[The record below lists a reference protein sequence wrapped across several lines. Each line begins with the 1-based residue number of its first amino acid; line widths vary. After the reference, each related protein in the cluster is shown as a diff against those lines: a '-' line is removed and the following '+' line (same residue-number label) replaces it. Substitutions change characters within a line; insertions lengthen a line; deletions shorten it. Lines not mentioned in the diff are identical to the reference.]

1 MTEPPL
7 LLALDLSGTFVFAVN
22 GALTGLRAARLD
34 IIGMVTLGM
43 VTAVGGGIV
52 RDVLIGAVPPA
63 AFKYW
68 PYLAVAAGGAL
79 LTFFFSRVLRRF
91 TLPIDLLDA
100 AGLSLFCVTGA
111 TKSLQ
116 YGLGVVPA
124 VILGAVTG
132 VGGGTIR
139 DVLVR
144 RVPTVLTSGLY
155 AIPALVG
162 AAITVIA
169 VQTGVY
175 GVPAA
180 LGAALACFLIRAA
193 GIRYNLNAPVAPEAK
208 SNTDQQEEHPSGNPP
223 RQLTRRFRRKPH

>member
-1 MTEPPL
+1 MTEPAL
-7 LLALDLSGTFVFAVN
+7 LLAFDLAGTLVFAVN
-22 GALTGLRAARLD
+22 GAITGLEAARLD
-34 IIGMVTLGM
+34 IVGMVTLGM
-43 VTAVGGGIV
+43 MTALGGGIV

-63 AFKYW
+63 TFRYW

-79 LTFFFSRVLRRF
+79 IAFFFSRELRRL
-91 TLPIDLLDA
+91 TLPIQLLDA

-116 YGLGVVPA
+116 YGLGIAPA

-132 VGGGTIR
+132 AGGGTIQ

-162 AAITVIA
+162 AGIA
-169 VQTGVY
+169 VTTVSTGVY
-175 GVPAA
+175 GAPAA
-180 LGAALACFLIRAA
+180 VGAALACFLIRTV
-193 GIRYNLNAPVAPEAK
+193 GIRYNLNAPVAREAK
-208 SNTDQQEEHPSGNPP
+208 NQ
-223 RQLTRRFRRKPH
+223 K

>member
-7 LLALDLSGTFVFAVN
+7 LLALDLTGTFVFAVN
-22 GALTGLRAARLD
+22 GAITGLQAARLD
-34 IIGMVTLGM
+34 IVGMLALGM
-43 VTAVGGGIV
+43 VTALGGGIV
-52 RDVLIGAVPPA
+52 RDILIHALPPA
-63 AFKYW
+63 TFRYW

-79 LTFFFSRVLRRF
+79 IAFFHSRLLRRF
-91 TLPIDLLDA
+91 SLPIELLDA

-116 YGLGVVPA
+116 YGLGAAPA

-155 AIPALVG
+155 VIPALVG
-162 AAITVIA
+162 AAIA
-169 VQTGVY
+169 VTAVRTGVY
-175 GVPAA
+175 GVAA
-180 LGAALACFLIRAA
+180 AVGAALACFLIRTA

-208 SNTDQQEEHPSGNPP
+208 NE
-223 RQLTRRFRRKPH
+223 K

>member
-1 MTEPPL
+1 MTESPL
-7 LLALDLSGTFVFAVN
+7 LLALDLTGTFVFAVN
-22 GALTGLRAARLD
+22 GALTGLEAARLD
-34 IIGMVTLGM
+34 IVGMVALGM

-52 RDVLIGAVPPA
+52 RDILIGAVPPA
-63 AFKYW
+63 AFNYW

-79 LTFFFSRVLRRF
+79 LAFFFSRGLRRF
-91 TLPIDLLDA
+91 TLPIDFLDA

-116 YGLGVVPA
+116 YGLGAAPA

-144 RVPTVLTSGLY
+144 RVPAVLTSSLY

-162 AAITVIA
+162 AALA
-169 VQTGVY
+169 VTAVRTGVY
-175 GVPAA
+175 GVPTAI
-180 LGAALACFLIRAA
+180 GAALACFLIRAA
-193 GIRYNLNAPVAPEAK
+193 AIRYHLNAPVAPGAK
-208 SNTDQQEEHPSGNPP
+208 D
-223 RQLTRRFRRKPH
+223 KK

>member
-1 MTEPPL
+1 MTEPVL
-7 LLALDLSGTFVFAVN
+7 LLALDLTGTFVFAVN
-22 GALTGLRAARLD
+22 GALTGLEAARLD
-34 IIGMVTLGM
+34 IVGMVTLGM
-43 VTAVGGGIV
+43 VTALGGGIL

-63 AFKYW
+63 AFSYW

-79 LTFFFSRVLRRF
+79 LAFFFSRALRQF
-91 TLPIDLLDA
+91 ALPIVFLDA

-116 YGLGVVPA
+116 YGLGAVPA

-132 VGGGTIR
+132 AGGGTIR

-144 RVPTVLTSGLY
+144 RVPAVLTSGLY

-162 AAITVIA
+162 AAIVVTA
-169 VQTGVY
+169 VRTGVY
-175 GVPAA
+175 GAPAA
-180 LGAALACFLIRAA
+180 LGAAAACFLIRAA

-208 SNTDQQEEHPSGNPP
+208 NKNDQRGPSVTGRGAPG
-223 RQLTRRFRRKPH
+223 

>member
-22 GALTGLRAARLD
+22 GALTGLAAARLD
-34 IIGMVTLGM
+34 IVGMLSLGM
-43 VTAVGGGIV
+43 MTALGGGIV
-52 RDVLIGAVPPA
+52 RDVLISALPPA
-63 AFKYW
+63 AFRYW

-79 LTFFFSRVLRRF
+79 IAFFFSRALRRF
-91 TLPIDLLDA
+91 TLLIDFLDA
-100 AGLSLFCVTGA
+100 LGLSLFCVTGA

-116 YGLGVVPA
+116 YGLGAVPA

-144 RVPTVLTSGLY
+144 RIPPVLASGLY

-162 AAITVIA
+162 AAIAVTA
-169 VQTGVY
+169 VQTRVY
-175 GVPAA
+175 GVPAG

-208 SNTDQQEEHPSGNPP
+208 NN
-223 RQLTRRFRRKPH
+223 K

>member
-7 LLALDLSGTFVFAVN
+7 LLALDLTGTFVFAVN
-22 GALTGLRAARLD
+22 GALTGLEAARLD
-34 IIGMVTLGM
+34 IVGMLTLGM
-43 VTAVGGGIV
+43 MTALGGGIV
-52 RDVLIGAVPPA
+52 RDTLIDALPPA
-63 AFKYW
+63 AFRYW

-79 LTFFFSRVLRRF
+79 IAFFFSRALRRF
-91 TLPIDLLDA
+91 SLPIELLDA

-116 YGLGVVPA
+116 YGLGAASA

-162 AAITVIA
+162 AAIA
-169 VQTGVY
+169 VAAVRTGVY
-175 GVPAA
+175 GAPAA
-180 LGAALACFLIRAA
+180 IGAALACFLTRAA

-208 SNTDQQEEHPSGNPP
+208 N
-223 RQLTRRFRRKPH
+223 KK

>member
-1 MTEPPL
+1 MRQAEVMTEPPL

-34 IIGMVTLGM
+34 IIGMAALGM

-63 AFKYW
+63 AFTYW
-68 PYLAVAAGGAL
+68 PYLAVAIGGAL
-79 LTFFFSRVLRRF
+79 LAFFFSGVLRQF
-91 TLPIDLLDA
+91 ALSIDLLDA

-162 AAITVIA
+162 AAITVTA
-169 VQTGVY
+169 GQAGVY
-175 GVPAA
+175 GIPAA
-180 LGAALACFLIRAA
+180 LGAALACFLIRTAS
-193 GIRYNLNAPVAPEAK
+193 IRYNLNAPVAPEVKNQAG
-208 SNTDQQEEHPSGNPP
+208 QQE
-223 RQLTRRFRRKPH
+223 

>member
-34 IIGMVTLGM
+34 IIGMVALGM
-43 VTAVGGGIV
+43 ITAVGGGIV
-52 RDVLIGAVPPA
+52 RDVLIGSVPPA
-63 AFKYW
+63 AFQYW

-79 LTFFFSRVLRRF
+79 LAFFFSRFLRRF
-91 TLPIDLLDA
+91 ALTIDLLDA

-116 YGLGVVPA
+116 FGLGVVPA
-124 VILGAVTG
+124 IILGAVTG

-144 RVPTVLTSGLY
+144 RVPAVLTSGLY
-155 AIPALVG
+155 AIPALAG
-162 AAITVIA
+162 AAIAVATVRA
-169 VQTGVY
+169 GVY
-175 GVPAA
+175 GPPAA
-180 LGAALACFLIRAA
+180 LGAALACFAVRAA
-193 GIRYNLNAPVAPEAK
+193 GIRYNLNAPVAPEVR
-208 SNTDQQEEHPSGNPP
+208 NTAGRPE
-223 RQLTRRFRRKPH
+223 

>member
-7 LLALDLSGTFVFAVN
+7 LLAFDLAGTFVFAVN
-22 GALTGLRAARLD
+22 GAITGLKAARLD
-34 IIGMVTLGM
+34 IVGMVTLGM
-43 VTAVGGGIV
+43 VTALGGGIV
-52 RDVLIGAVPPA
+52 RDVLIGALPPA
-63 AFKYW
+63 TFRYW
-68 PYLAVAAGGAL
+68 PYLAIAAGGAL
-79 LTFFFSRVLRRF
+79 IAFFFSRMLRRF
-91 TLPIDLLDA
+91 ILPIELLDA
-100 AGLSLFCVTGA
+100 VGLSVFCVTGA
-111 TKSLQ
+111 TKSLE
-116 YGLGVVPA
+116 YGLGAAPA

-132 VGGGTIR
+132 AGGGTIR

-162 AAITVIA
+162 AAIA
-169 VQTGVY
+169 VTAVRTGVY

-208 SNTDQQEEHPSGNPP
+208 NE
-223 RQLTRRFRRKPH
+223 K

>member
-1 MTEPPL
+1 VTEPPL

-34 IIGMVTLGM
+34 IIGMVALGI

-63 AFKYW
+63 AFKSW
-68 PYLAVAAGGAL
+68 PYLAVAIAGAL
-79 LTFFFSRVLRRF
+79 LAFFFSRLLGRF
-91 TLPIDLLDA
+91 ALLIDILDA

-116 YGLGVVPA
+116 YGLGIVPA

-132 VGGGTIR
+132 AGGGTIR

-162 AAITVIA
+162 AAIAVIA
-169 VQTGVY
+169 VRAGVY

-193 GIRYNLNAPVAPEAK
+193 GIRYNLNAPLAPQAK
-208 SNTDQQEEHPSGNPP
+208 SETDQQE
-223 RQLTRRFRRKPH
+223 

>member
-1 MTEPPL
+1 MIEPPL
-7 LLALDLSGTFVFAVN
+7 LLALDLAGTFVFAVN

-34 IIGMVTLGM
+34 IVGMVALGT

-63 AFKYW
+63 AFRYW
-68 PYLAVAAGGAL
+68 PYLIVAIGGAL
-79 LTFFFSRVLRRF
+79 LAFFFSRVLRRF
-91 TLPIDLLDA
+91 ALAIDFLDA

-162 AAITVIA
+162 AAIA
-169 VQTGVY
+169 VTAVRTGSY

-193 GIRYNLNAPVAPEAK
+193 GIRYNLNAPVAPGTKDE
-208 SNTDQQEEHPSGNPP
+208 SSQQE
-223 RQLTRRFRRKPH
+223 

>member
-7 LLALDLSGTFVFAVN
+7 LLAFDLTGTFVFAVN
-22 GALTGLRAARLD
+22 GAITGLEAARLD
-34 IIGMVTLGM
+34 IVGMVTLGM
-43 VTAVGGGIV
+43 VTALGGGIV
-52 RDVLIGAVPPA
+52 RDVLIGALPPA
-63 AFKYW
+63 TFRYW

-79 LTFFFSRVLRRF
+79 LAFFFSRVLRRF
-91 TLPIDLLDA
+91 TLPIDYLDA

-116 YGLGVVPA
+116 YGLGAAPA

-162 AAITVIA
+162 AAIAVITVRN
-169 VQTGVY
+169 GVY
-175 GVPAA
+175 SVPAA
-180 LGAALACFLIRAA
+180 LGAVLACFLIRAA
-193 GIRYNLNAPVAPEAK
+193 GIRYNLNAPVAREAK
-208 SNTDQQEEHPSGNPP
+208 ND
-223 RQLTRRFRRKPH
+223 K

>member
-1 MTEPPL
+1 MLTVMTEPPL
-7 LLALDLSGTFVFAVN
+7 LLAFDLTGTFVFAVN
-22 GALTGLRAARLD
+22 GAITGLEAARLD
-34 IIGMVTLGM
+34 IVGMVTLGM
-43 VTAVGGGIV
+43 VTALGGGIV
-52 RDVLIGAVPPA
+52 RDVLIGALPPA
-63 AFKYW
+63 TFRYW

-79 LTFFFSRVLRRF
+79 LAFFFSRVLRRF
-91 TLPIDLLDA
+91 TLPIDYLDA

-116 YGLGVVPA
+116 YGLGAAPA

-162 AAITVIA
+162 AAIAVITVRN
-169 VQTGVY
+169 GVY
-175 GVPAA
+175 SVPAA
-180 LGAALACFLIRAA
+180 LGAVLACFLIRAA
-193 GIRYNLNAPVAPEAK
+193 GIRYNLNAPVAREAK
-208 SNTDQQEEHPSGNPP
+208 ND
-223 RQLTRRFRRKPH
+223 K

>member
-1 MTEPPL
+1 MPEPPL
-7 LLALDLSGTFVFAVN
+7 LLTLDLAGTFAFALN
-22 GALTGLRAARLD
+22 GAVTGMRAARLD
-34 IIGMVTLGM
+34 IVGVLTLGM
-43 VTAVGGGIV
+43 MTALGGGVV
-52 RDVLIGAVPPA
+52 RDTLIGASPPA
-63 AFKYW
+63 TFRYW
-68 PYLAVAAGGAL
+68 PYLVVAAGGAL
-79 LTFFFSRVLRRF
+79 VAFFLGRPLRRF
-91 TLPIDLLDA
+91 APHIELFDA

-116 YGLGVVPA
+116 YGLAVAPA

-162 AAITVIA
+162 AAIA
-169 VQTGVY
+169 VAAVRTGVY

-180 LGAALACFLIRAA
+180 LGAALACLLIRVA
-193 GIRYNLNAPVAPEAK
+193 GIRYNLNAPVAPE
-208 SNTDQQEEHPSGNPP
+208 
-223 RQLTRRFRRKPH
+223 TRDRR

>member
-1 MTEPPL
+1 MTESPL
-7 LLALDLSGTFVFAVN
+7 LLALDLTGTFVFAVN
-22 GALTGLRAARLD
+22 GALTGLEAARLD
-34 IIGMVTLGM
+34 IVGMVALGM

-52 RDVLIGAVPPA
+52 RDILIGAVPPA
-63 AFKYW
+63 AFNYW

-79 LTFFFSRVLRRF
+79 LAFFFSRGLRRF
-91 TLPIDLLDA
+91 TLPIDFLDA

-116 YGLGVVPA
+116 YGLGAVPA

-144 RVPTVLTSGLY
+144 RVPAVLTSSLY

-162 AAITVIA
+162 AALA
-169 VQTGVY
+169 VTAVRTGVY
-175 GVPAA
+175 GVPTAI
-180 LGAALACFLIRAA
+180 GAALACFLIRAA
-193 GIRYNLNAPVAPEAK
+193 AIRYHLNAPVAPGAK
-208 SNTDQQEEHPSGNPP
+208 D
-223 RQLTRRFRRKPH
+223 KK

>member
-7 LLALDLSGTFVFAVN
+7 LLALDLAGTFVFAVN
-22 GALTGLRAARLD
+22 GALTGLEAARLD
-34 IIGMVTLGM
+34 IIGMLTLGM

-52 RDVLIGAVPPA
+52 RDVLISAVPPA
-63 AFKYW
+63 AFRYW

-79 LTFFFSRVLRRF
+79 IAFFFSRVLRRF
-91 TLPIDLLDA
+91 TLPIGLLDA

-116 YGLGVVPA
+116 YGLGAVPA
-124 VILGAVTG
+124 IILGAVTG

-162 AAITVIA
+162 AAIAVTA
-169 VQTGVY
+169 VQTSVY

-193 GIRYNLNAPVAPEAK
+193 GIRYNLDAPVAPEAK
-208 SNTDQQEEHPSGNPP
+208 SKE
-223 RQLTRRFRRKPH
+223 

>member
-7 LLALDLSGTFVFAVN
+7 LLAFDLTGTFVFAVN
-22 GALTGLRAARLD
+22 GALTGLEAARLD
-34 IIGMVTLGM
+34 IVGMVTLGM

-63 AFKYW
+63 AFRYW

-79 LTFFFSRVLRRF
+79 IAFFFSRALRKF
-91 TLPIDLLDA
+91 ALPIDLLDA

-116 YGLGVVPA
+116 YGLGVTPA

-162 AAITVIA
+162 AVIA
-169 VQTGVY
+169 VIAVRTGVY

-180 LGAALACFLIRAA
+180 IGAALACFLIRAA
-193 GIRYNLNAPVAPEAK
+193 GIRYHLNAPVAPEAK
-208 SNTDQQEEHPSGNPP
+208 DKT
-223 RQLTRRFRRKPH
+223 

>member
-7 LLALDLSGTFVFAVN
+7 LLAFDLTGTFVFAVN
-22 GALTGLRAARLD
+22 GAITGLEAARLD
-34 IIGMVTLGM
+34 IVGMVTLGM
-43 VTAVGGGIV
+43 VTALGGGIV
-52 RDVLIGAVPPA
+52 RDVLIGALPPA
-63 AFKYW
+63 TFRYW

-79 LTFFFSRVLRRF
+79 MAFFFSRVLRRF
-91 TLPIDLLDA
+91 ILPIELLDA

-111 TKSLQ
+111 TKSLE
-116 YGLGVVPA
+116 YGLGAAPA

-132 VGGGTIR
+132 AGGGTIR

-162 AAITVIA
+162 AAIA
-169 VQTGVY
+169 VTAVRTGIY

-193 GIRYNLNAPVAPEAK
+193 GIRYNLNAPVAPEARDEK
-208 SNTDQQEEHPSGNPP
+208 
-223 RQLTRRFRRKPH
+223 

>member
-7 LLALDLSGTFVFAVN
+7 LLALDLTGTFVFAVN
-22 GALTGLRAARLD
+22 GALTGLQAARLD
-34 IIGMVTLGM
+34 IVGMLTLGM
-43 VTAVGGGIV
+43 VTAVGGGII
-52 RDVLIGAVPPA
+52 RDVLINALPPA
-63 AFKYW
+63 AFSYW

-79 LTFFFSRVLRRF
+79 LAFFFSRRLRQF
-91 TLPIDLLDA
+91 SLSIDLLDA

-116 YGLGVVPA
+116 YGLGAAPA
-124 VILGAVTG
+124 IILGAVTG

-162 AAITVIA
+162 AAIAVTT

-180 LGAALACFLIRAA
+180 LGAAMACFLIRAA
-193 GIRYNLNAPVAPEAK
+193 GLRYNLNAPIAREAK
-208 SNTDQQEEHPSGNPP
+208 QAKNEE
-223 RQLTRRFRRKPH
+223 